1 LTPENLGIG
10 GAMNPV
16 FFGATLAIVLVD
28 AFLTVGF
35 FYVVFFA
42 TIFLMALIFEALLSL
57 TYLIVLLFGISM
69 IFI

>member
-1 LTPENLGIG
+1 
-10 GAMNPV
+10 MNPV
-16 FFGATLAIVLVD
+16 VFGATFVTVLVD

-42 TIFLMALIFEALLSL
+42 NIFLMALVFEALLSL
-57 TYLIVLLFGISM
+57 TYLVVLLFGISM